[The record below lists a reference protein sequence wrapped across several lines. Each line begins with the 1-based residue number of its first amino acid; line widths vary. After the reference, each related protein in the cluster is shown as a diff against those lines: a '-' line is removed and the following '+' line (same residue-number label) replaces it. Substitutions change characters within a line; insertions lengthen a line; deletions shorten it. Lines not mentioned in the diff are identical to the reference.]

1 MRVLSR
7 ERWDRALLR
16 KGLVPTPAVPV
27 ATTPVAA
34 ITPVTRVITIIPVIT
49 VAPMIPVVPMTT
61 VVAMAPAKTAQFEDF
76 RDPHVVL
83 SLIFSEAFNRPGV
96 SRGTWRGD
104 GACPSTLTHL
114 RLLTAE
120 LLISKFIDD
129 KVPGSFDHRNCFQTA
144 AL

>member
-7 ERWDRALLR
+7 ARWDRALLR

-34 ITPVTRVITIIPVIT
+34 ITPVTRVITMIPVIS
-49 VAPMIPVVPMTT
+49 VAPMIPVVPMPT

-83 SLIFSEAFNRPGV
+83 SFIFSEAFNRPGV
-96 SRGTWRGD
+96 SRGTWCGGWRLSECVD
-104 GACPSTLTHL
+104 PSPPPDRRASDFNIHW
-114 RLLTAE
+114 
-120 LLISKFIDD
+120 
-129 KVPGSFDHRNCFQTA
+129 
-144 AL
+144 